1 MNLEENQTMEDL
13 LKQTLML
20 AAESSANLLEMLER
34 IVDSAEYD
42 EDTVTLDPEI
52 MDEARNFLHQ
62 FKPSTESTNT
72 YLH

>member
-1 MNLEENQTMEDL
+1 MEDL
-13 LKQTLML
+13 LRQTLML
-20 AAESSANLLEMLER
+20 AAESSASLLEMLEK

-42 EDTVTLDPEI
+42 EDTITLDPEV

-62 FKPSTESTNT
+62 FKPPTESKTT

>member
-1 MNLEENQTMEDL
+1 MEDL
-13 LKQTLML
+13 LRQTLML
-20 AAESSANLLEMLER
+20 AAESSASLLEMLER

-42 EDTVTLDPEI
+42 EDTITLDPEV

-62 FKPSTESTNT
+62 FKPPTESTKT

>member
-1 MNLEENQTMEDL
+1 MNLEENSMEDL
-13 LKQTLML
+13 LRQTLML
-20 AAESSANLLEMLER
+20 AAESSASLLEMLEK

-42 EDTVTLDPEI
+42 EDTITLDPEV

-62 FKPSTESTNT
+62 FKPPTESTKT

>member
-1 MNLEENQTMEDL
+1 MEDL
-13 LKQTLML
+13 LRQTLML
-20 AAESSANLLEMLER
+20 AAESSASLLEMLEK

-42 EDTVTLDPEI
+42 EDTITLDPEV

-62 FKPSTESTNT
+62 FKPPTESTKT